1 MTAHAQTPAG
11 TDAPPALAAW
21 VINLP
26 RSVARRERTERQ
38 LQAMAL
44 PFTLFSAVDGRAE
57 WDRLAPDLDGAAFA
71 RNVGRPVLPG
81 EIGAY
86 HSHLAVWRAF
96 LDSPAD
102 VALVMEDDVVFHPEF
117 RAAIDAALSVRGSW
131 DFLKLNRIR
140 AKQPIPQG
148 RVGDWVL
155 NAYLGPAT
163 GLGAYLITRDLAA
176 RLLPA
181 MLPVTRPIDHELDRL
196 HVHDFRHLGLEPFPS
211 HVDDGNESTITGT
224 GFAAVAKPAWY
235 RRLPMYGLRLSNQWG
250 KLWHL
255 ARRGSLWPR
264 RRPLQRSGNRPPFSV
279 Q

>member
-1 MTAHAQTPAG
+1 MPG
-11 TDAPPALAAW
+11 PPAPTGKTDGPVLAAY

-38 LQAMAL
+38 LQAMDL
-44 PFTLFSAVDGRAE
+44 PFTLFTAVDGRAE
-57 WDRLAPDLDGAAFA
+57 RARLAPDLDEAAFR
-71 RNVGRPVLPG
+71 RNVGRGVLPG
-81 EIGAY
+81 EMGVY

-96 LDSPAD
+96 LAGPAE
-102 VALVMEDDVVFHPEF
+102 VALVMEDDVIFHPEF
-117 RAAIDAALSVRGSW
+117 RAALDAALSVRGSW

-163 GLGAYLITRDLAA
+163 GLGAYLITRDLAS

-181 MLPVTRPIDHELDRL
+181 MLPITRPIDHELDRI
-196 HVHDFRHLGLEPFPS
+196 HIHDFRHFGMEPFPS

-224 GFAAVAKPAWY
+224 GFAEVTKPAWY
-235 RRLPMYGLRLSNQWG
+235 RRLPMYGLRLRNQFG

-255 ARRGSLWPR
+255 ARRGQLLPN
-264 RRPLQRSGNRPPFSV
+264 RRPLQRTGSLPPLRV

>member
-1 MTAHAQTPAG
+1 MSA
-11 TDAPPALAAW
+11 APRLAAY

-26 RSVARRERTERQ
+26 RSVARRERTEAQ
-38 LQAMAL
+38 LRAMDL
-44 PFTLFSAVDGRAE
+44 PFTLFPAIDGRAE
-57 WDRLAPDLDGAAFA
+57 ADRLAAELDEPAF
-71 RNVGRPVLPG
+71 RCNVGREVLAG

-96 LDSPAD
+96 LSGPAE
-102 VALVMEDDVVFHPEF
+102 VALVMEDDVIFHPEF
-117 RAAIDAALSVRGSW
+117 RAALDAALSVRDHW

-181 MLPVTRPIDHELDRL
+181 MLPVTRPIDHELDRI
-196 HVHDFRHLGLEPFPS
+196 HVHDFRHFGLEPFPS

-235 RRLPMYGLRLSNQWG
+235 RRLPMYGLRLRNTLG
-250 KLWHL
+250 KLFHL
-255 ARRGSLWPR
+255 ARRGRLRPR
-264 RRPLQRSGNRPPFSV
+264 RGPLQAEGNRPP
-279 Q
+279 

>member
-1 MTAHAQTPAG
+1 MVQIEGQAKEASPI
-11 TDAPPALAAW
+11 LAAW

-26 RSVARRERTERQ
+26 RSQARRERTERQ
-38 LQAMAL
+38 LLAMDL
-44 PFTLFSAVDGRAE
+44 PFTLFAAVDGRAE
-57 WDRLAPDLDGAAFA
+57 QDRLAADLDATAFA
-71 RNVGRPVLPG
+71 RNVGRGVLPG
-81 EIGAY
+81 EVGAY

-96 LDSPAD
+96 LAGPAE
-102 VALVMEDDVVFHPEF
+102 VALVMEDDVIFHPEF
-117 RAAIDAALSVRGSW
+117 VMALEAALSVRGEW

-163 GLGAYLITRDLAA
+163 GLGAYLITRALAA

-181 MLPVTRPIDHELDRL
+181 MLPVTRPIDHELDRVHL
-196 HVHDFRHLGLEPFPS
+196 HDFRHFGLEPFPS

-235 RRLPMYGLRLSNQWG
+235 RRLPMYGLRLRNQTG

-255 ARRGSLWPR
+255 ARRGRLWPR
-264 RRPLQRSGNRPPFSV
+264 RGQLQRTGSRPPFVV